1 MSVRASSHD
10 PGIPGLFGYRDE
22 IGSIPM
28 ATFSPVFEM
37 KSGDV
42 TIQA

>member
-10 PGIPGLFGYRDE
+10 PGTPGWLGHLDE

>member
-10 PGIPGLFGYRDE
+10 PATPGWLGYRDE

-42 TIQA
+42 TFQA

>member
-1 MSVRASSHD
+1 MSVRASSRD
-10 PGIPGLFGYRDE
+10 PGTPGWLGHLDE

-28 ATFSPVFEM
+28 ATLSPVFEM

-42 TIQA
+42 STQA